1 MAQEKM
7 ELDLEMPGPPSDGN
21 LRRSNSA
28 PLINGLSDNSQVFQ
42 TDVIRARRNSTTVV
56 NRQSL
61 MPASSPICIPSS
73 RLYQLKREETLDVMD
88 RETAREREVQT
99 SMQMIVSWEESFN
112 LSDSDLEK
120 IEKTS
125 SPKRIDFIPVSPAPS
140 PPRAIG
146 KQCFSPSLQM
156 FVSSNGLPPSPI
168 PSPTRRFSTKRSRS
182 PVNYIRPSAF
192 GPIKRKVLGEMEME
206 VENQPKRLFQGTTNM
221 LSSDVAQMSYFSCLS
236 SDLESSSS
244 ISSSCDSVAKES
256 SVTNSSAAC
265 SSSFSSF
272 MSLEDLSPK
281 VLLSG
286 LSNRNIIPM
295 IQYNQSFCLIPTLS
309 MHNLVN
315 ATLEL
320 PSILPLTGS
329 E

>member
-7 ELDLEMPGPPSDGN
+7 ELELEMPGPPSDGN

-28 PLINGLSDNSQVFQ
+28 PLINGLSDNSPVFQ
-42 TDVIRARRNSTTVV
+42 ADFVRARRNSTTVV
-56 NRQSL
+56 NQQSL

-112 LSDSDLEK
+112 LSDTDLEI

-140 PPRAIG
+140 PPRGIG

-168 PSPTRRFSTKRSRS
+168 PSPTRRSSTKRSRS

-192 GPIKRKVLGEMEME
+192 GPIKRKGEMEME

-221 LSSDVAQMSYFSCLS
+221 LSSDVSHMSYFSCLS

-244 ISSSCDSVAKES
+244 ISSSWDSVAKES
-256 SVTNSSAAC
+256 NLTNSPAAH

-281 VLLSG
+281 
-286 LSNRNIIPM
+286 
-295 IQYNQSFCLIPTLS
+295 
-309 MHNLVN
+309 
-315 ATLEL
+315 
-320 PSILPLTGS
+320 
-329 E
+329 